1 MIHPVSARPRVAVV
15 ILNFNNVDDTVAA
28 VDAVQSGDYLDAIIV
43 VVDNSP
49 DAETTSTL
57 RAVFD
62 PCVSVVRS
70 EGNVGYAAGN
80 NNGIRAA
87 LRLAPVEYIWI
98 LNPDTVPAPDA
109 LSWLVASADENPSAA
124 LVASR
129 LVSADGASVLYD
141 GATID
146 PVTGAT
152 ALVGSGE
159 PVLARPAVGF
169 HVTGYAHGASM
180 LVRSESL
187 ATTGLI
193 PEDYFLYFEETDLA
207 MRARRAGF
215 TVLVEPRSS
224 VRHIRRSWADLPS
237 STYLYYMVRN
247 RELFSARWGFDRV
260 KARSV
265 TNDFTS
271 SWRRRVAASRPDLI
285 ATFDALVSAATSDGE
300 AGLTGASEHPQAL
313 ELV

>member
-1 MIHPVSARPRVAVV
+1 
-15 ILNFNNVDDTVAA
+15 
-28 VDAVQSGDYLDAIIV
+28 
-43 VVDNSP
+43 
-49 DAETTSTL
+49 
-57 RAVFD
+57 
-62 PCVSVVRS
+62 
-70 EGNVGYAAGN
+70 
-80 NNGIRAA
+80 
-87 LRLAPVEYIWI
+87 PVEYIWI
-98 LNPDTVPAPDA
+98 LNPDARPAPDA
-109 LSWLVASADENPSAA
+109 LSWLVATADQNPSAA

-129 LVSADGASVLYD
+129 LVSADGASILYD

-159 PVLARPAVGF
+159 PVQARPALAF
-169 HVTGYAHGASM
+169 SVTDYAHGASM

-207 MRARRAGF
+207 MRARSAGF

-224 VRHIRRSWADLPS
+224 VRHFRRSWAALPS

-247 RELFSARWGFDRV
+247 RELFSARWGFDRSQ
-260 KARSV
+260 ARSV
-265 TNDFTS
+265 TDDFTG
-271 SWRRRVAASRPDLI
+271 SWRRRVGAARPDLL

-300 AGLTGASEHPQAL
+300 AGHTGASEHPQAL